1 MNVLTLTGRLGSD
14 PVRRDTTNGV
24 VCEFRLAVDG
34 RPRIWITVE
43 TWGHLAG
50 TCAQHLHDG
59 RRVAISGTLLGHN
72 PFIQPGVNAYKDAIF
87 ALAGKPG
94 HEKAATALRQ
104 ELSGRKRMRIA

>member
-14 PVRRDTTNGV
+14 PVRRETTNGV

-50 TCAQHLHDG
+50 TCAQHLSEG
-59 RRVAISGTLLGHN
+59 RRVAINGTLAHRQYINRQGAKAEHWYAKARNITFLDRPGDHDQSGTAG
-72 PFIQPGVNAYKDAIF
+72 DA
-87 ALAGKPG
+87 
-94 HEKAATALRQ
+94 EEVDQ
-104 ELSGRKRMRIA
+104 

>member
-14 PVRRDTTNGV
+14 PVRRDTSNGV

-50 TCAQHLHDG
+50 TCARHLHDG
-59 RRVAISGTLLGHN
+59 RRIAITGTLAH
-72 PFIQPGVNAYKDAIF
+72 QQYVNR
-87 ALAGKPG
+87 AGQ
-94 HEKAATALRQ
+94 KAERWYAKARNVTFLDRPD
-104 ELSGRKRMRIA
+104 EPESTNGDRGEVR

>member
-14 PVRRDTTNGV
+14 PVRRDTSNGV

-50 TCAQHLHDG
+50 TCAQHLRDG
-59 RRVAISGTLLGHN
+59 RRVAISG
-72 PFIQPGVNAYKDAIF
+72 
-87 ALAGKPG
+87 ALANRQFVNRAGEKVDLWYAKARQVTFLDRPG
-94 HEKAATALRQ
+94 GQDEPATDTTEVA
-104 ELSGRKRMRIA
+104 S

>member
-50 TCAQHLHDG
+50 TCAHHLTAG
-59 RRVAISGTLLGHN
+59 RTVGVTGTLVHDHYITRQGDRAERWYCKASHVTFLD
-72 PFIQPGVNAYKDAIF
+72 QPPDIGPEAHAEPSG
-87 ALAGKPG
+87 AG
-94 HEKAATALRQ
+94 E
-104 ELSGRKRMRIA
+104 

>member
-59 RRVAISGTLLGHN
+59 RRVAITGTLANRQYVNRSGDKVDLWYAKARHVT
-72 PFIQPGVNAYKDAIF
+72 FLDRPGDHDEQDTEA
-87 ALAGKPG
+87 
-94 HEKAATALRQ
+94 Q
-104 ELSGRKRMRIA
+104 EDEMR